1 MCLFLMRHD
10 QSRSQYQN
18 KFCTR
23 REKKKE
29 VVLQFQILSI
39 RRNRSLRN
47 SRMKKRRIITQS
59 VLAHKKVTLILNLYL
74 LSVMLL
80 RFNTLAI
87 FVVSKDQQMFLLCWQ
102 CKSWVVKSMAVSR
115 EGTQITLC
123 MPSSPPTIH
132 ITCNTHACI
141 RHSVRMSL
149 GVCPGASPKF

>member
-1 MCLFLMRHD
+1 MHLLSKYTKEFWSLKWKLLH
-10 QSRSQYQN
+10 
-18 KFCTR
+18 
-23 REKKKE
+23 EKAFDKLVIFHFASSLDVEPTVKWYKCVCSSWGMITLAVSTKINFAQGGKRKKE

-87 FVVSKDQQMFLLCWQ
+87 FVVSKDQ
-102 CKSWVVKSMAVSR
+102 
-115 EGTQITLC
+115 
-123 MPSSPPTIH
+123 
-132 ITCNTHACI
+132 
-141 RHSVRMSL
+141 
-149 GVCPGASPKF
+149 